1 MSYYLQALLLATIA
15 AFVFRPQRKT
25 KLLPVLIAIFWFIG
39 VSFIFWR
46 YGSFGQLSF
55 YQNDQ
60 RFHWTIVHHVLSTD
74 FGFTFNKL
82 NSLRAPYTLPAF
94 ALSNIGF
101 DPTLSLKFVSLCCT
115 LGNFMLID
123 HFLSLRRYKFLVFY
137 FWILAG
143 PISVFFS
150 LLALRETMML
160 LCVTQIFIG
169 SSHGGRI
176 TSLLVLLV
184 LRPHLAAAIVF
195 GLVWGWIFGRLQLKW
210 HLLTALTTAILPVYL
225 GTIAFLVGGLL
236 VSGTP
241 MELEHGLLLRDEIIQ
256 VFSAFAGL
264 QFLTVAYQTVEFSNT
279 SLLIIRLIFPEIVLI
294 PLFFVVCSIL
304 PSQTFSRLKLSV
316 LATFVFF
323 TSISSGTEFL
333 SVRQSLPMMS
343 IMGLAVILTFFQPA
357 TNQENLRN
365 VKHLTGV

>member
-1 MSYYLQALLLATIA
+1 MSYYLQALLLATFA
-15 AFVFRPQRKT
+15 AFVFQSHRQS
-25 KLLPVLIAIFWFIG
+25 KLLPVLIAILWFIG

-46 YGSFGQLSF
+46 YGSFGQLNF

-60 RFHWTIVHHVLSTD
+60 RFHWTIVHQVLSTD
-74 FGFTFNKL
+74 FALTFNKL

-94 ALSNIGF
+94 LLSKIGF

-123 HFLSLRRYKFLVFY
+123 RFLSLRKYKFLVFY

-195 GLVWGWIFGRLQLKW
+195 GLVWGWIFGRRKLRW
-210 HLLTALTTAILPVYL
+210 HLITTLATAILPVYL
-225 GTIAFLVGGLL
+225 GTLAFVLGGQF

-241 MELEHGLLLRDEIIQ
+241 IELAHGFFLRNEIIQ
-256 VFSAFAGL
+256 IFSAFAGL
-264 QFLTVAYQTVEFSNT
+264 QFLTVAYQTVEFSTT
-279 SLLIIRLIFPEIVLI
+279 SLLIIRLIFPEIVMI
-294 PLFFVVCSIL
+294 PLLFAACSIL
-304 PSQTFSRLKLSV
+304 PSQTFPRLKLSV

-357 TNQENLRN
+357 TNQENSRN